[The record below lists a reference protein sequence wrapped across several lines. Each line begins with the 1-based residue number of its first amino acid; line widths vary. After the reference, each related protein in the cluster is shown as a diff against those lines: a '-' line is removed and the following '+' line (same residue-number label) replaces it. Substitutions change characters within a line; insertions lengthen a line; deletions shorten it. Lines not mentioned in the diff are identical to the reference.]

1 MRQVP
6 KLNGYKQPPPLRDP
20 YNLHQEQDKR
30 SPIVNAKGRDLLDLL
45 RHDFFAD
52 VCGKNPV
59 SSVNYV
65 WVTVIFIMLFK
76 KIEDV
81 FSEARHP
88 LWVEIYERSM
98 RSQPQMLK
106 RTSLV
111 VQAMAS
117 ADEDAM
123 RLFAQAFEN
132 SRGGILACVYWE
144 DLKES
149 ESGFR
154 KASTDGDDD
163 DGVPSPEQC
172 TVM

>member
-1 MRQVP
+1 
-6 KLNGYKQPPPLRDP
+6 
-20 YNLHQEQDKR
+20 
-30 SPIVNAKGRDLLDLL
+30 
-45 RHDFFAD
+45 
-52 VCGKNPV
+52 
-59 SSVNYV
+59 
-65 WVTVIFIMLFK
+65 
-76 KIEDV
+76 
-81 FSEARHP
+81 
-88 LWVEIYERSM
+88 M

-111 VQAMAS
+111 AQAMAS